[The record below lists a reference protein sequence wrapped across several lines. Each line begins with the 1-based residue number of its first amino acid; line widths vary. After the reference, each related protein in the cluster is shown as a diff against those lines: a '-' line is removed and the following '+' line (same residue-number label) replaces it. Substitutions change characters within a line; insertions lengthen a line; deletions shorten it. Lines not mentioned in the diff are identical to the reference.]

1 MGDAMYRVQQPSS
14 LAITGRPSAADAI
27 DEKLAQ
33 LVAEARRQTARR
45 KAVRGTMAWSPP
57 RAL

>member
-27 DEKLAQ
+27 AEKLAQ

-45 KAVRGTMAWSPP
+45 MTARGTVISNPL